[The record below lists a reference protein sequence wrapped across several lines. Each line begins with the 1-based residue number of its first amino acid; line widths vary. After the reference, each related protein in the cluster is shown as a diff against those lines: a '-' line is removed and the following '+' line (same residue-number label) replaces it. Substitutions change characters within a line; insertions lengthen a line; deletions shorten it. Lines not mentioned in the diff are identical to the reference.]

1 MTSMPIQSR
10 LQHGF
15 MKIAFVITLILTI
28 FSSLSVWVILN
39 GVFTKEFK
47 ETSEKFQEV
56 LVIPTKTNT
65 ALKKEIPEIK
75 AEIVTNIDSFANL
88 KMDEIDSQFNDA
100 KRKRKDKDIA
110 EKVVSIEE
118 KELEQNPVF
127 KLSELTPLLAFKNVK
142 SILEKQINKDFSQD
156 KLKGSPLTLNDGLID
171 FVNKRKEEIS
181 KSEKYKLEYGK
192 KWVDELKNQKKTDK
206 EKVLGQ
212 LKITDIKK
220 NEIDMDG
227 LKNLLFETDVNK
239 YNMFFAFEY
248 FKKPALESIIN
259 GQNSWPGMNP
269 LSEDDKK
276 KPEIRDKRTMDIEIK
291 KKEYLGYLLKY
302 EEFLK
307 KLNSDNKNIDNK

>member
-10 LQHGF
+10 RSCAF
-15 MKIAFVITLILTI
+15 MKIAFVITLILTV

-39 GVFTKEFK
+39 GVFTKELK

-56 LVIPTKTNT
+56 LVEPTKTNS

-75 AEIVTNIDSFANL
+75 AEIVTNIDSFDNL

-127 KLSELTPLLAFKNVK
+127 KLSELAPLLAFKNVK
-142 SILEKQINKDFSQD
+142 SILENQINKDFSQD

-181 KSEKYKLEYGK
+181 KSEKYKMEFGK

-269 LSEDDKK
+269 LSEEDKK
-276 KPEIRDKRTMDIEIK
+276 KPDIKAQRVIDIEK
-291 KKEYLGYLLKY
+291 KKNEYLGYLLKY

>member
-1 MTSMPIQSR
+1 MTSMSIQSR
-10 LQHGF
+10 LQLGF

-39 GVFTKEFK
+39 GVFNKEFK
-47 ETSEKFQEV
+47 ESSEKFQEV
-56 LVIPTKTNT
+56 LVEPTKTNS
-65 ALKKEIPEIK
+65 ALKKEIPEVKDTITAK
-75 AEIVTNIDSFANL
+75 ENTLINI

-181 KSEKYKLEYGK
+181 KSEKYKLEFGK
-192 KWVDELKNQKKTDK
+192 KWVDELKGQMETDK
-206 EKVLGQ
+206 KKVFEQLG
-212 LKITDIKK
+212 ITDVKK
-220 NEIDMDG
+220 NDIDIDG
-227 LKNLLFETDVNK
+227 LKNLLLEMDVKK
-239 YNMFFAFEY
+239 YNSYFAFVY
-248 FKKPALESIIN
+248 FKKPDLDTKIRS
-259 GQNSWPGMNP
+259 QQSWPGMNP
-269 LSEDDKK
+269 LSEEDKK
-276 KPEIRDKRTMDIEIK
+276 KLEIRDKRAMDIEK
-291 KKEYLGYLLKY
+291 KKIEYLGYLLKY

>member
-1 MTSMPIQSR
+1 
-10 LQHGF
+10 
-15 MKIAFVITLILTI
+15 MKIAFVITLILTV

-39 GVFTKEFK
+39 GVFTKELK

-56 LVIPTKTNT
+56 LVEPTKTNS

-75 AEIVTNIDSFANL
+75 AEIVTNIDSFDNL

-181 KSEKYKLEYGK
+181 KSEKYKMEFGK

-259 GQNSWPGMNP
+259 GQNSWPGINP
-269 LSEDDKK
+269 LSEEDKK
-276 KPEIRDKRTMDIEIK
+276 KPDIVASRVMAIENK
-291 KKEYLGYLLKY
+291 KTEYLGYLSKY

-307 KLNSDNKNIDNK
+307 KLNSDNKNSDNK

>member
-10 LQHGF
+10 LQLGF
-15 MKIAFVITLILTI
+15 MKIAFVITLILTV

-56 LVIPTKTNT
+56 LIEPTKTNT

-75 AEIVTNIDSFANL
+75 AEIVTNIDSFDNL

-127 KLSELTPLLAFKNVK
+127 KLSELAPLLAFKNVK

-156 KLKGSPLTLNDGLID
+156 KLKGSPLTFNDGLID

-181 KSEKYKLEYGK
+181 KSEKYKLEFGK
-192 KWVDELKNQKKTDK
+192 KWVDELKGQMETDK
-206 EKVLGQ
+206 KKVFEQLG
-212 LKITDIKK
+212 ITDVKK
-220 NEIDMDG
+220 NDIDIDG
-227 LKNLLFETDVNK
+227 LKNLLLEMDVKK
-239 YNMFFAFEY
+239 YNSYFAFVY

>member
-1 MTSMPIQSR
+1 M
-10 LQHGF
+10 
-15 MKIAFVITLILTI
+15 
-28 FSSLSVWVILN
+28 
-39 GVFTKEFK
+39 
-47 ETSEKFQEV
+47 
-56 LVIPTKTNT
+56 
-65 ALKKEIPEIK
+65 
-75 AEIVTNIDSFANL
+75 
-88 KMDEIDSQFNDA
+88 
-100 KRKRKDKDIA
+100 
-110 EKVVSIEE
+110 
-118 KELEQNPVF
+118 
-127 KLSELTPLLAFKNVK
+127 
-142 SILEKQINKDFSQD
+142 
-156 KLKGSPLTLNDGLID
+156 
-171 FVNKRKEEIS
+171 NKRKEEVS
-181 KSEKYKLEYGK
+181 KSEKYKMEFGK

-276 KPEIRDKRTMDIEIK
+276 KLEIRDKRAMDIEK
-291 KKEYLGYLLKY
+291 KKIEYLGYLLKY

>member
-10 LQHGF
+10 RSCAF
-15 MKIAFVITLILTI
+15 MKIAFVITLILTV

-39 GVFTKEFK
+39 GVFTKELK

-56 LVIPTKTNT
+56 LVEPTKTNS

-75 AEIVTNIDSFANL
+75 AEIVTNIDSFDNL

-181 KSEKYKLEYGK
+181 KSEKYKMEFGK

-269 LSEDDKK
+269 LSEEDKK
-276 KPEIRDKRTMDIEIK
+276 KPDIVASRVMAIENK
-291 KKEYLGYLLKY
+291 KTEYLGYLSKY

-307 KLNSDNKNIDNK
+307 KLNSDNKNSDNK

>member
-1 MTSMPIQSR
+1 MPIQSR
-10 LQHGF
+10 RSCAF
-15 MKIAFVITLILTI
+15 MKIAFVITLILTV

-39 GVFTKEFK
+39 GVFTKELK

-56 LVIPTKTNT
+56 LVEPTKTNS

-75 AEIVTNIDSFANL
+75 AEIVTNIDSFDNL

-181 KSEKYKLEYGK
+181 KSEKYKMEFGK

-269 LSEDDKK
+269 LSEEDKK
-276 KPEIRDKRTMDIEIK
+276 KPDIVASRVMAIENK
-291 KKEYLGYLLKY
+291 KTEYLGYLSKY

-307 KLNSDNKNIDNK
+307 KLNSDNKNSDNK

>member
-10 LQHGF
+10 RSCAF
-15 MKIAFVITLILTI
+15 MKIAFVITLILTV

-39 GVFTKEFK
+39 GVFTKELK

-56 LVIPTKTNT
+56 LVEPTKTNS

-75 AEIVTNIDSFANL
+75 AEIVTNIDSFDNL

-127 KLSELTPLLAFKNVK
+127 KLSELAPLLAFKNVK
-142 SILEKQINKDFSQD
+142 SILENQINKDFSQD

-181 KSEKYKLEYGK
+181 KSEKYKMEYGK

-269 LSEDDKK
+269 LSEEDKK
-276 KPEIRDKRTMDIEIK
+276 KPDIVASRVMAIENK
-291 KKEYLGYLLKY
+291 KTEYLGYLSKY

-307 KLNSDNKNIDNK
+307 KLNSDNKNSDNK

>member
-1 MTSMPIQSR
+1 MTSIPIQSR
-10 LQHGF
+10 LQLGF

-28 FSSLSVWVILN
+28 CSSLSVWVILN

-47 ETSEKFQEV
+47 ETSEKLQEV
-56 LVIPTKTNT
+56 LVEPTKTNT

-181 KSEKYKLEYGK
+181 KSEKYKMEFGK
-192 KWVDELKNQKKTDK
+192 KWVDELKDQKKADK
-206 EKVLGQ
+206 EKVIVQ
-212 LKITDIKK
+212 LKITEKPKDK
-220 NEIDMDG
+220 DG
-227 LKNLLFETDVNK
+227 KPTGFTELGGDLKGLETLLEKPNRENINL
-239 YNMFFAFEY
+239 FFAFDY
-248 FKKPALESIIN
+248 YSPSLFSVIKTSNFDKDPKKEMAIIDQKREHFLKLLESYKN
-259 GQNSWPGMNP
+259 F
-269 LSEDDKK
+269 LEA
-276 KPEIRDKRTMDIEIK
+276 
-291 KKEYLGYLLKY
+291 
-302 EEFLK
+302 LK
-307 KLNSDNKNIDNK
+307 KDNK

>member
-1 MTSMPIQSR
+1 MTSIPIQSR
-10 LQHGF
+10 LQLGF

-56 LVIPTKTNT
+56 LVEPTKTNT

-75 AEIVTNIDSFANL
+75 ADIVANIDSFDNL

-181 KSEKYKLEYGK
+181 KSEKYKLEFGK
-192 KWVDELKNQKKTDK
+192 RWAGEIKIQLEKDQKHVF
-206 EKVLGQ
+206 EQLG
-212 LKITDIKK
+212 ITDVKK
-220 NEIDMDG
+220 NDINIDG

-239 YNMFFAFEY
+239 YNSYFAFVY
-248 FKKPALESIIN
+248 FKKPDLDTKIKSQ
-259 GQNSWPGMNP
+259 QNWPGMNP

-276 KPEIRDKRTMDIEIK
+276 KPDIKAQRVMDIEK
-291 KKEYLGYLLKY
+291 KKIEYLGYLLKY

>member
-1 MTSMPIQSR
+1 MTSIHSKSR
-10 LQHGF
+10 RQFGF
-15 MKIAFVITLILTI
+15 MKIAFAITLVLSV
-28 FSSLSVWVILN
+28 FCSLSVWVILN
-39 GVFTKEFK
+39 GVFSKDAK

-56 LVIPTKTNT
+56 LVVPTKTNA
-65 ALKKEIPEIK
+65 ALLKEIPEVK
-75 AEIVTNIDSFANL
+75 DTIVAKENALINI

-156 KLKGSPLTLNDGLID
+156 KLKGSPLTFNDGLID

-181 KSEKYKLEYGK
+181 KSEMYKLDFGK
-192 KWVDELKNQKKTDK
+192 KWVDELKDQKAADK

-227 LKNLLFETDVNK
+227 LKNLLFETDVAK

-259 GQNSWPGMNP
+259 GQNSWPGMTP
-269 LSEDDKK
+269 LSEADKK
-276 KPEIRDKRTMDIEIK
+276 KPEK
-291 KKEYLGYLLKY
+291 KAERENIIAAKKTAYLGFIEKY
-302 EEFLK
+302 EAFLK

>member
-1 MTSMPIQSR
+1 
-10 LQHGF
+10 
-15 MKIAFVITLILTI
+15 MKIAFVITLILTV

-39 GVFTKEFK
+39 GVFTKELK

-56 LVIPTKTNT
+56 LVEPTKTNS

-75 AEIVTNIDSFANL
+75 AEIVTNIDSFDNL

-127 KLSELTPLLAFKNVK
+127 KLSELAPLLAFKNVK
-142 SILEKQINKDFSQD
+142 SILENQINKDFSQD

-181 KSEKYKLEYGK
+181 KSEKYKMEFGK

-269 LSEDDKK
+269 LSEEDKK
-276 KPEIRDKRTMDIEIK
+276 KPDIVASRVMAIENK
-291 KKEYLGYLLKY
+291 KTEYLGYLSKY

-307 KLNSDNKNIDNK
+307 KLNSDNKNSDNK

>member
-1 MTSMPIQSR
+1 MPIQSR
-10 LQHGF
+10 RSCAF
-15 MKIAFVITLILTI
+15 MKIAFVITLILTV
-28 FSSLSVWVILN
+28 FSSLSVLVILN
-39 GVFTKEFK
+39 GVFTKELK

-56 LVIPTKTNT
+56 LVEPTKTNS

-75 AEIVTNIDSFANL
+75 AEIVTNIDSFDNL

-181 KSEKYKLEYGK
+181 KSEKYKMEFGK
-192 KWVDELKNQKKTDK
+192 KWMDELKNQKKTDK

-269 LSEDDKK
+269 LSEEDKK
-276 KPEIRDKRTMDIEIK
+276 KPDIVASRVMAIENK
-291 KKEYLGYLLKY
+291 KTEYLGYLSKY

-307 KLNSDNKNIDNK
+307 KLNSDNKNSDNK

>member
-1 MTSMPIQSR
+1 MTSMSIQSR
-10 LQHGF
+10 LQLGF

-39 GVFTKEFK
+39 GVFNKEFK
-47 ETSEKFQEV
+47 ESSEKFQEV
-56 LVIPTKTNT
+56 LVEPTKTNS
-65 ALKKEIPEIK
+65 ALKKEIPEVKDTITGK
-75 AEIVTNIDSFANL
+75 ENTLINI

-127 KLSELTPLLAFKNVK
+127 KLSELAPLLAFKNVK

-156 KLKGSPLTLNDGLID
+156 KLKGSPLTFNDGLID

-181 KSEKYKLEYGK
+181 KSEKYKLEFGK

-206 EKVLGQ
+206 EKVFGQ

>member
-1 MTSMPIQSR
+1 MSIQSR
-10 LQHGF
+10 LQLGF

-39 GVFTKEFK
+39 GVFNKEFK
-47 ETSEKFQEV
+47 ESSEKFQEV
-56 LVIPTKTNT
+56 LVEPTKTNS
-65 ALKKEIPEIK
+65 ALKKEIPEVKDTITAK
-75 AEIVTNIDSFANL
+75 ENTLINI

-127 KLSELTPLLAFKNVK
+127 KLSELAPLLAFKNVK

-269 LSEDDKK
+269 LSEEDKK
-276 KPEIRDKRTMDIEIK
+276 KPDIKAQRVIDIEK
-291 KKEYLGYLLKY
+291 KKNEYLGYLLKY

>member
-1 MTSMPIQSR
+1 MSIQSR
-10 LQHGF
+10 LQLGF

-39 GVFTKEFK
+39 GVFNKEFK
-47 ETSEKFQEV
+47 ESSEKFQEV
-56 LVIPTKTNT
+56 LVEPTKTNS
-65 ALKKEIPEIK
+65 ALKKEIPEVKDTITAK
-75 AEIVTNIDSFANL
+75 ENTLINI

-127 KLSELTPLLAFKNVK
+127 KLSELAPLLAFKNVK

-156 KLKGSPLTLNDGLID
+156 KLKGSPLTFNDGLID

-181 KSEKYKLEYGK
+181 KSEKYKLEFGK
-192 KWVDELKNQKKTDK
+192 KWVDELKGQMETDK
-206 EKVLGQ
+206 KKVFEQLG
-212 LKITDIKK
+212 ITDVKK
-220 NEIDMDG
+220 NDIDIDG
-227 LKNLLFETDVNK
+227 LKNLLLEMDVKK
-239 YNMFFAFEY
+239 YNSYFAFVY
-248 FKKPALESIIN
+248 FKKPDLDTKIRS
-259 GQNSWPGMNP
+259 QQSWPGMNP
-269 LSEDDKK
+269 LSEEDKK
-276 KPEIRDKRTMDIEIK
+276 KLEIRDKRAMDIEK
-291 KKEYLGYLLKY
+291 KKIEYLGYLLKY

>member
-1 MTSMPIQSR
+1 MPNQSR
-10 LQHGF
+10 RLCGF
-15 MKIAFVITLILTI
+15 MKIAFAITLILTI
-28 FSSLSVWVILN
+28 FSSLSVWVISN

-56 LVIPTKTNT
+56 LVEPTKTNT

-75 AEIVTNIDSFANL
+75 AEIVTNIDSFANI

-127 KLSELTPLLAFKNVK
+127 KLSELAPLLAFKNVK

-181 KSEKYKLEYGK
+181 KSEKYKLEFGK
-192 KWVDELKNQKKTDK
+192 KWVDELKGQMETDK
-206 EKVLGQ
+206 KKVFEQLG
-212 LKITDIKK
+212 ITDVKK
-220 NEIDMDG
+220 NDLDIDG
-227 LKNLLFETDVNK
+227 LKNLLLEMDVKK
-239 YNMFFAFEY
+239 YNSYFAFVY
-248 FKKPALESIIN
+248 FKKPDLDTKIRS
-259 GQNSWPGMNP
+259 QQSWPGMNP
-269 LSEDDKK
+269 LSEEDKK
-276 KPEIRDKRTMDIEIK
+276 KLEIRDKRAMDIEK
-291 KKEYLGYLLKY
+291 KKIEYLGYLLKY

>member
-10 LQHGF
+10 RSCAF
-15 MKIAFVITLILTI
+15 MKIAFVITLILTV

-39 GVFTKEFK
+39 GVFTKELK

-56 LVIPTKTNT
+56 LVEPTKTNS

-75 AEIVTNIDSFANL
+75 AEIVTNIDSFDNL

-181 KSEKYKLEYGK
+181 KSEKYKMEFGK

-259 GQNSWPGMNP
+259 GQNSWPGINP
-269 LSEDDKK
+269 LSEEDKK
-276 KPEIRDKRTMDIEIK
+276 KPDIVASRVMAIENK
-291 KKEYLGYLLKY
+291 KTEYLGYLSKY

-307 KLNSDNKNIDNK
+307 KLNSDNKNSDNK

>member
-1 MTSMPIQSR
+1 MTSIRPHSR
-10 LQHGF
+10 TPFGF
-15 MKIAFVITLILTI
+15 MKIAFVIILILSV

-39 GVFTKEFK
+39 SVFSKESK
-47 ETSEKFQEV
+47 ETFEKHEA
-56 LVIPTKTNT
+56 LILEPTKINT
-65 ALKKEIPEIK
+65 ALQKEIPEIK
-75 AEIVTNIDSFANL
+75 TAQTAKVDSFNNL
-88 KMDEIDSQFNDA
+88 KMDEIDSQFADA

-127 KLSELTPLLAFKNVK
+127 KLSELAPLLAFKNVK

-171 FVNKRKEEIS
+171 FVNKRKEEVS
-181 KSEKYKLEYGK
+181 KSEKYKMEFGK

-276 KPEIRDKRTMDIEIK
+276 KLEIRDKRAMDIEK
-291 KKEYLGYLLKY
+291 KKIEYLGYLSKY

>member
-10 LQHGF
+10 RSCAF
-15 MKIAFVITLILTI
+15 MKIAFVITLILTV

-39 GVFTKEFK
+39 GVFTKELK

-56 LVIPTKTNT
+56 LVEPTKTNS

-75 AEIVTNIDSFANL
+75 AEIVTNIDSFDNL

-127 KLSELTPLLAFKNVK
+127 KLSELAPLLAFKNVK
-142 SILEKQINKDFSQD
+142 SILENQINKDFSQD

-181 KSEKYKLEYGK
+181 KSEKYKMEFGK

-269 LSEDDKK
+269 LSEEDKK
-276 KPEIRDKRTMDIEIK
+276 KPDIKAQRVIDIEK
-291 KKEYLGYLLKY
+291 KKNEYLGYLLKY

-307 KLNSDNKNIDNK
+307 KLNSDNKNMDNK

>member
-1 MTSMPIQSR
+1 MPIQSR
-10 LQHGF
+10 RSCAF
-15 MKIAFVITLILTI
+15 MKIAFVITLILTV

-39 GVFTKEFK
+39 GVFTKELK

-56 LVIPTKTNT
+56 LVEPTKTNS

-75 AEIVTNIDSFANL
+75 AEIVTNIDSFDNL

-127 KLSELTPLLAFKNVK
+127 KLSELAPLLAFKNVK
-142 SILEKQINKDFSQD
+142 SILENQINKDFSQD

-181 KSEKYKLEYGK
+181 KSEKYKMEFGK

-259 GQNSWPGMNP
+259 GQNSWPGINP
-269 LSEDDKK
+269 LSEEDKK
-276 KPEIRDKRTMDIEIK
+276 KPDIVASRVMAIENK
-291 KKEYLGYLLKY
+291 KTEYLGYLSKY

-307 KLNSDNKNIDNK
+307 KLNSDNKNSDNK

>member
-10 LQHGF
+10 RSCAF
-15 MKIAFVITLILTI
+15 MKIAFVITLILTV

-39 GVFTKEFK
+39 GVFTKELK

-56 LVIPTKTNT
+56 LVEPTKTNS

-75 AEIVTNIDSFANL
+75 AEIVTNIDSFDNL

-181 KSEKYKLEYGK
+181 KSEKYKMEYGK

-269 LSEDDKK
+269 LSEEDKK
-276 KPEIRDKRTMDIEIK
+276 KPDIKAQRVIDIEK
-291 KKEYLGYLLKY
+291 KKNEYLGYLLKY